1 MRSAFVLAW
10 RMHRW
15 ELGAVAV
22 AAVVLSAIALSI
34 AADLDRLAAACRAAT
49 ELFPPCGSL
58 RDAGLVYH
66 TESQMMMYLVRD
78 GMGVLPFA
86 AGVVLGAPLIARELE
101 HGTALLSW
109 PLARSRARWLW
120 IRFLPLVLLGL
131 GLMAIPAMAGE
142 VLERALHPVID
153 AGASF
158 EAYGMRGPLLALRF
172 LPAVAAAA
180 LVGALLGRQLPA
192 VLVASVVAAAMAFGL
207 GLTPPLWLQ
216 PEEQPEVFQ
225 PIESLGSL
233 YVTVRYRD
241 RDGFWISD
249 EEAYARM
256 SWNGEGEEPDPT
268 QMPQEVIF
276 VIPRERY
283 PEVVLRESAALVGA
297 GLALSGLLLLTVRR
311 RRPG

>member
-225 PIESLGSL
+225 PIDTVGDLFA
-233 YVTVRYRD
+233 YVRYRD
-241 RDGFWISD
+241 TDGTWISE
-249 EEAYARM
+249 EEAFARM
-256 SWNGEGEEPDPT
+256 SGDGVREPDPSQLPT
-268 QMPQEVIF
+268 QVLF
-276 VIPRERY
+276 AIPGERY
-283 PEVVLRESAALVGA
+283 PEVVLRESAALLAG